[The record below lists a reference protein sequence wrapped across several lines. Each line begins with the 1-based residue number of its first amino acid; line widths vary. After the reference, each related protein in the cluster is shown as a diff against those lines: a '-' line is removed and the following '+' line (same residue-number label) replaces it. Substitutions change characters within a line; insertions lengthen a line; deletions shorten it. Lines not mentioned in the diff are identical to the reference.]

1 MADILEKLR
10 AADFN
15 TVTTAALEGHP
26 FISDAEAGNLSSARL
41 MAFVK
46 EQHSVIRAD
55 LLSMRHLA
63 KRCRDS
69 GKKAGEALFTKL
81 AKGEELA
88 MTKLQDFATHLG
100 VTPKKLATYNCQME
114 AQAYPS
120 YLARCAHYGSPAA
133 VAVAC
138 AVNFPCWGAQCRR
151 LHTALLTI
159 NGSHGPCVAEDV
171 AFLDFF
177 ATPLDGLDEMAAA
190 CLQEDDEVRVDDVT
204 TAVRLLQACEV
215 MFWDSVYYKH
225 RG

>member
-100 VTPKKLATYNCQME
+100 VTPKKTC
-114 AQAYPS
+114 
-120 YLARCAHYGSPAA
+120 YLQLP
-133 VAVAC
+133 
-138 AVNFPCWGAQCRR
+138 
-151 LHTALLTI
+151 
-159 NGSHGPCVAEDV
+159 NGSAGVSVVPGTLRALRFPGRC
-171 AFLDFF
+171 
-177 ATPLDGLDEMAAA
+177 G
-190 CLQEDDEVRVDDVT
+190 C
-204 TAVRLLQACEV
+204 RL
-215 MFWDSVYYKH
+215 